1 MKNEKPKVAMM
12 ETVIARMNNK
22 VYADQQELM
31 QAVLTV
37 LCATRSHEYK
47 YKHSFTNFE
56 DNTSLLKAA
65 GLERTDYG
73 NIVRTRKN
81 QEIRDFFEV

>member
-1 MKNEKPKVAMM
+1 MTNEKAKVSMM
-12 ETVIARMNNK
+12 KDVIARMNNK

-31 QAVLTV
+31 QEVLEV
-37 LCATRSHEYK
+37 LCATKSNEYN

-56 DNTSLLKAA
+56 NNNSLLKAV

-73 NIVRTRKN
+73 HIVRTKKN